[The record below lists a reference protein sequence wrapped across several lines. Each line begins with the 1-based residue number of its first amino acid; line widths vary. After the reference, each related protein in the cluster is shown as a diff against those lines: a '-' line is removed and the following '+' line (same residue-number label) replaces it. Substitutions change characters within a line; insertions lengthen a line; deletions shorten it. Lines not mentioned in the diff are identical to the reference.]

1 MSRRRAHVA
10 LRTCLGCGAIDAQ
23 RALLRIV
30 RDVTG
35 TLGLDPERRSGGR
48 GGYLHP
54 RPECWAAFA
63 RRKGPVRAFRAPVD
77 RPARAALVADLQ
89 ERSAV
94 SEGKGDV
101 A

>member
-1 MSRRRAHVA
+1 MSGRRGHVP
-10 LRTCLGCGAIDAQ
+10 LRTCLGCGEIDAQ

-30 RDVTG
+30 RDVSG
-35 TLGLDPERRSGGR
+35 RLGLDPHRRSGGR

-54 RPECWAAFA
+54 RPECWAGFA
-63 RRKGPVRAFRAPVD
+63 RRKGPVRAFRAAVD
-77 RPARAALVADLQ
+77 RPARAVLVAVLQ
-89 ERSAV
+89 SRTVV